1 MALDAGVLNL
11 AAGLL
16 ALVAVTRVASA
27 NAPVN
32 LAPFAG
38 DALLGL
44 ALAGTAL
51 LALGF
56 SLELAV
62 LYVGAAILAGLYWTG
77 VAGHRPKLSGAGLAL
92 SALGA
97 AFAVLLVLAAARL
110 YQWWFAPL
118 GLLLAM
124 AGGVAM
130 QGIGWLLGRPQPVA
144 AAAPAPAGPAAAKPA
159 PAPTIASP
167 AAPATAPPPAPAQK
181 VSITCPSCGLTG
193 QVAAQGPP
201 TLKCPRCSALVPRR
215 ATASPPPGG
224 PPGPRT
230 PPPPRRGPS
239 S

>member
-27 NAPVN
+27 NVPVN

-77 VAGHRPKLSGAGLAL
+77 VARHRPKLSGAGLAL

-97 AFAVLLVLAAARL
+97 AFAVLLVLGAARL

-124 AGGVAM
+124 AGGVAA

-144 AAAPAPAGPAAAKPA
+144 AAAAPAPAAPAAAKPA
-159 PAPTIASP
+159 PPVASA
-167 AAPATAPPPAPAQK
+167 AAPATAPPLAPAQK
-181 VSITCPSCGLTG
+181 VSITCPSCGLIG
-193 QVAAQGPP
+193 QVAAQGSP

-224 PPGPRT
+224 APGPRT